1 LAASDLSVIYI
12 GKFAIERRP
21 YSSMRRTNPHPFKKR
36 EMDSVVI
43 LLGAGVSLTG
53 VLARLQDRQFVS
65 FVPGYVVFAL
75 SAIIAGLLLIAFGVR
90 LGTWKS

>member
-1 LAASDLSVIYI
+1 MIYI

-36 EMDSVVI
+36 WIAVVI